1 LYNLHINA
9 LVKLQSGPGD
19 QVVDFNMESFETR
32 YERRRVPDRVAQS
45 HYHNNM
51 GVYFM
56 NEGDKTIAFQHF
68 REALKLR
75 PDTGYIWSNL
85 GTLYRRAGHMQEA
98 ETAYLAAINI
108 DSEQSALSNLSRLYS
123 ATGEDELADYY
134 ANRVKLYRRKNPYYQ
149 FYLAEQAYAGS
160 NYTEAETLLLAAIK
174 RRKDEHRFY
183 RLLGLTYL
191 QMGNTDEAQKRI
203 RQAYEITDSPKQR
216 EIYNHKLQFL
226 ARH

>member
-1 LYNLHINA
+1 
-9 LVKLQSGPGD
+9 
-19 QVVDFNMESFETR
+19 M
-32 YERRRVPDRVAQS
+32 
-45 HYHNNM
+45 
-51 GVYFM
+51 
-56 NEGDKTIAFQHF
+56 
-68 REALKLR
+68 
-75 PDTGYIWSNL
+75 
-85 GTLYRRAGHMQEA
+85 
-98 ETAYLAAINI
+98 
-108 DSEQSALSNLSRLYS
+108 SNLSRLYS

-149 FYLAEQAYAGS
+149 FYLAEQAYAVS

-216 EIYNHKLQFL
+216 EFYNHKLQFL